1 MNSLSF
7 FLEYSIVGI
16 ASGGVYALIAL
27 GIIVIFKSSRTFNFA
42 MGEMMMLSAYM
53 FYTAAVTFSMGILG
67 GFVAAILGSIVVA
80 LMIERL
86 ALRPMLGRPFIA
98 VVMVTF
104 GIGSIIR
111 GVVGMIW
118 GPNDLQIPAI
128 LARTPIMIGDLF
140 IPGKTARASAIAV
153 CIVVSLVLYLRYS
166 RAGVALRAAA
176 ADAITASSM
185 GIDVRRIISFT
196 WVLAAVTGCI
206 SGVLM
211 ANINTLTPHLG
222 VVALNVLAVII
233 LGGMNSIGG
242 VLISGFII
250 GWLEAIT
257 GLMLGTQFRE
267 ITPYI
272 LALLVLL
279 VRPTGLFGTK
289 EIERI

>member
-1 MNSLSF
+1 MSPLQQF
-7 FLEYSIVGI
+7 IEYSIVGI
-16 ASGGVYALIAL
+16 AAGGIYALIAL
-27 GIIVIFKSSRTFNFA
+27 GIVLIFKSSRTFNFA
-42 MGEMMMLSAYM
+42 MGEMMMLSAYF
-53 FYTAAVTFSMGILG
+53 FYAAAVTFALG
-67 GFVAAILGSIVVA
+67 PVLGMIVA
-80 LMIERL
+80 LVCSIIVALVIERV
-86 ALRPMLGRPFIA
+86 AIRPMLGRPFIA

-128 LARTPIMIGDLF
+128 LSRSPIMLGDIF
-140 IPGKTARASAIAV
+140 VPGKTARAFAIAV
-153 CIVVSLVLYLRYS
+153 VIVVGLIAYLRYS

-176 ADAITASSM
+176 ADAVTAYSM

-196 WVLAAVTGCI
+196 WILAAITGCI

-211 ANINTLTPHLG
+211 ANVNTLTPHLG
-222 VVALNVLAVII
+222 LVALNVLAVVI

-242 VLISGFII
+242 VLIAGFII

-257 GLMLGTQFRE
+257 GLFLPTEFRE

-272 LALLVLL
+272 LALIVLL